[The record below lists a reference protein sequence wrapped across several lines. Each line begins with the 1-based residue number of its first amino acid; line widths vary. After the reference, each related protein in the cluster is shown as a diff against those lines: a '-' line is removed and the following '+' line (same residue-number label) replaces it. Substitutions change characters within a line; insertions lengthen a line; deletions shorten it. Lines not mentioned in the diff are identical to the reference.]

1 MVPALK
7 LLKERCKQW
16 SKDDVGNT
24 YNQIKELELEANSL
38 DHKKKKYKDLSV
50 IDLIRRNNIA
60 SRLKTLYRVQ
70 KSS

>member
-24 YNQIKELELEANSL
+24 YNQIKELELEADSL
-38 DHKKKKYKDLSV
+38 DHKKKYRDLSV

-70 KSS
+70 ESA

>member
-24 YNQIKELELEANSL
+24 HNQIKELELEANSL
-38 DHKKKKYKDLSV
+38 DHKKKIQRPVSY
-50 IDLIRRNNIA
+50 
-60 SRLKTLYRVQ
+60 
-70 KSS
+70 

>member
-1 MVPALK
+1 
-7 LLKERCKQW
+7 
-16 SKDDVGNT
+16 VGNT